1 MTKKINLYLG
11 PLISLSLFYGLKFS
25 GVSAPICSTGA
36 ITFLCAYWWVTEAIP
51 IPATSLIPIACFPL
65 FGILSGKEVAL
76 AYGDP
81 LIILLLGGFM
91 LSIAM
96 EKSGTHRRIALK
108 LINVFGGKNPRRVV
122 FGFMVT
128 SAFISMWISNAATTL
143 MLLPIAIAVLDSYEN
158 KNLAVDSALLLGI
171 AYAASIGGMGT
182 PVGTPPNVIFMAVYK
197 AQGFGEIG
205 FLTWMSWGVP
215 VVLLLLPVT
224 AYWLTFKLPNDVPGK
239 FPDAGPWR
247 EEEIKILI
255 VFAIT
260 AILWITR
267 SEPFGGWKGLLDL
280 KYANDASIAVLA
292 VVAMFLIPNGRGS
305 ALLDWES
312 ANKIPWGVLL
322 LFSGGLCIAA
332 AFDSSGLSEML
343 SRYLGAITTWH
354 PILIIFLTCLLVSFL
369 SEVTSNTALTA
380 LLMPILAATA
390 KNSHINP
397 LLLMIPAVI
406 SASAA
411 FMMAAGT
418 APNTIVFGTGR
429 IKSKDMAMSGLIL
442 NLLGA
447 IIVTIV
453 VYVVLILILKI
464 DVKLPIK

>member
-25 GVSAPICSTGA
+25 GAPLPICSTSA
-36 ITFLCAYWWVTEAIP
+36 ITFLCAFWWVTEPIP

-65 FGILSGKEVAL
+65 FGILSGKDVAL

-158 KNLAVDSALLLGI
+158 KNLAVDSALLMGI
-171 AYAASIGGMGT
+171 AFAASIGGIGT

-215 VVLLLLPVT
+215 VVLLLLPVA
-224 AYWLTFKLPNDVPGK
+224 AYWLTFKLPKDSPVK

-247 EEEIKILI
+247 EEEIKVLIL
-255 VFAIT
+255 FAIT
-260 AILWITR
+260 ALLWITR
-267 SEPFGGWKGLLDL
+267 SEPYGGWKGLLDL
-280 KYANDASIAVLA
+280 KHANDASIAIIA
-292 VVAMFLIPNGRGS
+292 VVAMFLIPNGKGG

-322 LFSGGLCIAA
+322 LFSGGMCIAS
-332 AFDSSGLSEML
+332 AFENSGLSKML
-343 SRYLGAITTWH
+343 SYYLGAITTWH
-354 PILIIFLTCLLVSFL
+354 PILIIFLTCVFVSFL

-390 KNSHINP
+390 KNSQINP

-406 SASAA
+406 AASAA
-411 FMMAAGT
+411 FMLAAGT

>member
-25 GVSAPICSTGA
+25 GAPLPICSTSA
-36 ITFLCAYWWVTEAIP
+36 ITFLCAFWWVTEPIP

-65 FGILSGKEVAL
+65 FGILSGKDVAL

-81 LIILLLGGFM
+81 LIVLLLGGFM

-122 FGFMVT
+122 FGFMLT

-143 MLLPIAIAVLDSYEN
+143 MLLPIAIAVLDSYEK
-158 KNLAVDSALLLGI
+158 KNLAVDSALLMGI
-171 AYAASIGGMGT
+171 AFAASIGGIGT

-215 VVLLLLPVT
+215 VVLLLLPVA
-224 AYWLTFKLPNDVPGK
+224 AYWLTFKLPKDSPVK

-247 EEEIKILI
+247 EEEIKVLI
-255 VFAIT
+255 IFALT
-260 AILWITR
+260 ALLWITR
-267 SEPFGGWKGLLDL
+267 SEPYGGWKGLLDL
-280 KYANDASIAVLA
+280 KYANDASIAIIA
-292 VVAMFLIPNGRGS
+292 VVAMFLIPNGKGS

-322 LFSGGLCIAA
+322 LFSGGMCIAA
-332 AFDSSGLSEML
+332 AFENSGLSEML
-343 SRYLGAITTWH
+343 SYYLKAITTWH
-354 PILIIFLTCLLVSFL
+354 PILIIFLTCVFVSFL

-390 KNSHINP
+390 KNSQINP

-406 SASAA
+406 AASAA
-411 FMMAAGT
+411 FMLAAGT

-453 VYVVLILILKI
+453 VYVVLIVILKI
-464 DVKLPIK
+464 DVKLPTK